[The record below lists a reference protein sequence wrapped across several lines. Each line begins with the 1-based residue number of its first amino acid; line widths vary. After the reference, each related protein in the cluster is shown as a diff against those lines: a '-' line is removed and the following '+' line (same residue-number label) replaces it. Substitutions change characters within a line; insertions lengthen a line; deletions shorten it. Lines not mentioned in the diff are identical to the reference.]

1 MESLYETLCQLQVG
15 EVNRDKTLSRR
26 TTLRVGG
33 SARLFVVPS
42 NEANLIQT
50 LKAIHLHGKAF
61 KVIGKGSNLLPSDDV
76 YNGVIIYCDKGLD
89 HLDIN
94 EKTGCVKVGAGYS
107 LMKLAIQVA
116 NKGLEGFEFASG
128 IPGNIGG
135 AIFMNAGIK
144 NNEMKDCVRRV
155 KVVRGSGEVM
165 WLDNREMEFG
175 YRRSILQEHRDW
187 ICAEVEIQL
196 QKGNKEEI
204 QKQIQHLRIIRQKG
218 QPLSLPNCG
227 SVFRN
232 PLPHYAGQLI
242 ESVGL
247 KGFSIGGAK
256 VSDVHANFIVNTG
269 DATANDVMQ
278 LIEHIRH
285 VVFEKHQ
292 IHLHLEVETFNW

>member
-1 MESLYETLCQLQVG
+1 MESLYETLRQLQVG
-15 EVNRDKTLSRR
+15 EVSKGKTLSRK

-33 SARLFVVPS
+33 KARLFVVPTS
-42 NEANLIQT
+42 EENLIQT
-50 LKAIHLHGKAF
+50 LKAIHLHGKTF

-89 HLDIN
+89 HLEID
-94 EKTGCVKVGAGYS
+94 EETGRVRVGAGYS

-116 NKGLEGFEFASG
+116 KKGLAGFEFASG

-144 NNEMKDCVRRV
+144 NNEMKDCVTRV
-155 KVVRGSGEVM
+155 KIVRGSGEVM
-165 WLDNREMEFG
+165 WLDNREMEFD
-175 YRRSILQEHRDW
+175 YRKSILQEHRDW
-187 ICAEVEIQL
+187 ICTEVEIRLKQ
-196 QKGNKEEI
+196 GNKVEI
-204 QKQIQHLRIIRQKG
+204 QKQIQHLRDIRQKG

-232 PLPHYAGQLI
+232 PLPLYAGQLI
-242 ESVGL
+242 EDVGL

-269 DATANDVMQ
+269 DATAENVMH
-278 LIEHIRH
+278 LIEHIRK
-285 VVFEKHQ
+285 VVFEKHGV
-292 IHLHLEVETFNW
+292 HLHLEVETFNW